1 MAKAAGD
8 SDEHLEEALGEEPE
22 DKSPAGKAPPAAGRR
37 KGDSLTCW
45 TLCCDLLGLS
55 GNASTAWQAPAF
67 CWLAAF
73 KAF

>member
-45 TLCCDLLGLS
+45 TLCCDLLGV
-55 GNASTAWQAPAF
+55 
-67 CWLAAF
+67 
-73 KAF
+73 